1 MTQEKPK
8 PVIATT
14 ATTPPSKPQLPQK
27 TASPHVD
34 MKSPVKSYIDPDQ
47 ADNIGPQVTT
57 ILKKDRHRH
66 GPKKIFCIGIV
77 RLFNLVS
84 IKP

>member
-27 TASPHVD
+27 TASPQVD
-34 MKSPVKSYIDPDQ
+34 IKSPVKSYIDPDQ

-57 ILKKDRHRH
+57 ILKKDRQDI
-66 GPKKIFCIGIV
+66 GTGKKNCF
-77 RLFNLVS
+77 L
-84 IKP
+84 